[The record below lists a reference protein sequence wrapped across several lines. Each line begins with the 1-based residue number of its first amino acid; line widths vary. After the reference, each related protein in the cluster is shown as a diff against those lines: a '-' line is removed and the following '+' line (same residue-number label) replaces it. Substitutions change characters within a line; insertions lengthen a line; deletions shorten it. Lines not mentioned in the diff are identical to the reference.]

1 MKHLQTI
8 ALLVVAF
15 LAVWTEATFGWPR
28 RWLGTQIDLLPVLVI
43 YAALFAGVPALAL
56 VSVLGGMWFDSLSE
70 NPLGVSVLP
79 LFAVGLV
86 ASHFRELILREQ
98 SHAQLLLGLA
108 AGALVPLGTLL
119 IIMAVGVTPLIGIA
133 LAMVGDDRRLRIAHP
148 RFCAAVQLAR
158 PHLWLSRNG
167 AAPFPQRPRDRQEPP
182 LICSSLISSRK
193 ATHAC
198 A

>member
-8 ALLVVAF
+8 ALVVVAF
-15 LAVWTEATFGWPR
+15 LAVWAEATFDWPR

-108 AGALVPLGTLL
+108 AGAVVPLGTLL
-119 IIMAVGVTPLIGIA
+119 IIMAVGATPLIGWGSLWQWLVMTAACGA
-133 LAMVGDDRRLRIAHP
+133 LTPA
-148 RFCAAVQLAR
+148 FVQLFN
-158 PHLWLSRNG
+158 WLDRTFGYREMAQTPFRSDREIVRN
-167 AAPFPQRPRDRQEPP
+167 RR
-182 LICSSLISSRK
+182 
-193 ATHAC
+193 
-198 A
+198 